1 MVRAGFEFIPG
12 GRPER
17 QFLRLGKI
25 TLLEVFDDSKNYAAV
40 IVRVP
45 ESYDVQGLD
54 NLVGRSVF
62 GSQILSQRE
71 GGLQTGD
78 LAVYFPAESALS
90 QEYASTNNL
99 YRKAELN
106 ADEGKVGYLEET
118 GRVKAIRLR
127 KVPSNALL
135 MPLSSLAYLGDVEF
149 REGDTFNAV
158 DGRVVCKKYKITP
171 PPQSHS
177 DKKVAKAFK
186 RVSTKV
192 FPEHLDSE
200 NFWRNVYRLDPNREV
215 IVTQKLHGTSG
226 RWGRVP
232 VLRVKGRVERFI
244 NWLGFDTPSHAHEFV
259 SGSRKVIKDPQNSRQ
274 DHFYKYDLWTEFGA
288 SIAHLIPDGF
298 IVYGEL
304 IGWTSDGT
312 PIQKGYTYDVP
323 VKEQRL
329 YVYRV
334 ARVDVNGV
342 LTDLSWDGVK
352 VFCRER
358 GLRWVPEIGRL
369 LYRDDPNA
377 DSLVDM
383 VDDYMNLRYSE
394 LLSSG
399 SVDRMVPLSDPK
411 TVDEGVCVRQD
422 AIVPTILKAKASSFL
437 EHETKLLDKGEA
449 DLESVS

>member
-1 MVRAGFEFIPG
+1 MCFGSVTRTPTFDREIS
-12 GRPER
+12 
-17 QFLRLGKI
+17 
-25 TLLEVFDDSKNYAAV
+25 TLLEVLDDSKNYAAV

-45 ESYDVQGLD
+45 EPYDVEGLD
-54 NLVGRSVF
+54 NLVGRTVF
-62 GSQILSQRE
+62 GSQILSQRV
-71 GGLQTGD
+71 GGVETGE

-90 QEYASTNNL
+90 QEYASANNL
-99 YRKAELN
+99 FRKSELN
-106 ADEGKVGYLEET
+106 ADKAENGYLEEN

-158 DGRVVCKKYKITP
+158 NGHVVCKKYKIIH
-171 PPQSHS
+171 PPQSAT

-200 NFWRNVYRLDPNREV
+200 NFWRNVGRLDPLREV

-244 NWLGFDTPSHAHEFV
+244 NWLGFDTPTHQHEFV
-259 SGSRKVIKDPQNSRQ
+259 SGSRKVIKDPKNAGQN
-274 DHFYKYDLWTEFGA
+274 HFYKYDLWTEFGET
-288 SIAHLIPDGF
+288 IAHLIPDGF

-304 IGWTSDGT
+304 IGWTADGA

-323 VKEQRL
+323 KGEQHL
-329 YVYRV
+329 HVYRV
-334 ARVDVNGV
+334 ARVDVDGV

-358 GLRWVPEIGRL
+358 GLRWVPEICRVL
-369 LYRDDPNA
+369 LHRDD
-377 DSLVDM
+377 LVD
-383 VDDYMNLRYSE
+383 VIDDLMNLRYSE
-394 LLSSG
+394 MDLSKT
-399 SVDRMVPLSDPK
+399 DRVVPLSDPK